1 MIAARLINKVQAAL
15 SNVLQIQE
23 RVCWTDSKCAL
34 YWITN
39 GKEHKQYVQNRVDQ
53 ISALTKTN
61 EWRHCP
67 GPENPSDLGSRG
79 SLPSELMNNILW
91 WRGPPWIERGKEYW
105 PRLNDELLEPN
116 EDCLKELKG
125 INLSQDPAV
134 LLVNSKERRGPISV
148 SNMIDC
154 GDYPSYNRLL
164 RVTAYVIKF
173 IRILQSRTN
182 KVKGEVKDSAL
193 TAADLLEAENLWI
206 IDVQDQVKSDPR
218 FKHWKAQLVLIQDE
232 ESILRSKGR
241 LSQADLPYASKYP
254 SIIPREN
261 KLTELIVRDCH
272 SRVYHCG
279 VKDTLAELRT
289 RFWIVIGRQYVK
301 KVLSKCV
308 VCRRLEG
315 KSFNQQ
321 ATSDLPDFRL
331 QETLAFTTVGIDYAG
346 PLLVKSEGNSKSKVW
361 ICLFSCNTS
370 RGIHLEVV
378 PDLTSGAFLR
388 CLQRFTSRR
397 GIPRLIT
404 SDNATTFKAA
414 SRILLKIAKSP
425 EVLAYL
431 ASRRIIWRFL
441 LEKAPWQG
449 GAFEILIKLV
459 KRTLKKILGQAL
471 LTYEELLT
479 VVTDVEG
486 TVNCRP
492 ITYLYL
498 DERVGPL
505 TPSHLITGKRI
516 ISLPS
521 IVEEDQH

>member
-1 MIAARLINKVQAAL
+1 M
-15 SNVLQIQE
+15 
-23 RVCWTDSKCAL
+23 
-34 YWITN
+34 
-39 GKEHKQYVQNRVDQ
+39 
-53 ISALTKTN
+53 
-61 EWRHCP
+61 
-67 GPENPSDLGSRG
+67 
-79 SLPSELMNNILW
+79 
-91 WRGPPWIERGKEYW
+91 
-105 PRLNDELLEPN
+105 
-116 EDCLKELKG
+116 
-125 INLSQDPAV
+125 
-134 LLVNSKERRGPISV
+134 
-148 SNMIDC
+148 
-154 GDYPSYNRLL
+154 
-164 RVTAYVIKF
+164 
-173 IRILQSRTN
+173 
-182 KVKGEVKDSAL
+182 KDSAL

-241 LSQADLPYASKYP
+241 LSQADLSYASKYP
-254 SIIPREN
+254 AIIPREN

-272 SRVYHCG
+272 SRVYHCV
-279 VKDTLAELRT
+279 VKDSLAELRT
-289 RFWIVIGRQYVK
+289 RFWIVRGRQYVK

-315 KSFNQQ
+315 KSFNQP

-331 QETLAFTTVGIDYAG
+331 QKTLAFTTVGTDYAG

-370 RGIHLEVV
+370 RGIHLEVI

-431 ASRRIIWRFL
+431 ASQRITWRFL
-441 LEKAPWQG
+441 SEKAPWQG

-479 VVTDVEG
+479 VVTDVER

-498 DERVGPL
+498 DERVERL

-521 IVEEDQH
+521 IVEEDQHREIASGELLNK